1 MSIRQLQLFIT
12 IIFIVCI
19 VSINQ
24 SRSEISE
31 SSYEYGIEIFNNDE
45 HEESIPLFTSLIK
58 SGTLGEEEL
67 SIAFLYR
74 GISYYKTQNYINS
87 ITDITNSLWLNTL
100 SAENKKLAHETRA
113 FARDSIGHNELAEQ
127 DKLYVSNAEKDND
140 FKFNIETK
148 NDNIISLSD
157 VEVSKKIDFMNNN
170 FSRNVSN
177 FFGRSKDNS
186 ELLSDRTD
194 YQKLDDVNS
203 IDKPGLFESI
213 INGNTSND
221 LTSTEAIN
229 QSNVLEFNISESSI
243 ESDVEI
249 KTSDIIREIDVTDE
263 ATGNDIA
270 SLDKS
275 ISNIISFFSNSSNAK
290 KNIPIKEA
298 NISVYY
304 AYIELGKFDNGYD
317 ASLALNKIT
326 IKHYVALSGLTPYI
340 DEDIV
345 DGIKMVYTIK
355 LGPFNSKE
363 RVDFICDK
371 FIASSDTCTEI
382 KL

>member
-213 INGNTSND
+213 INGNTSKD
-221 LTSTEAIN
+221 LTSTGAIN

>member
-203 IDKPGLFESI
+203 IDKPGRFESI
-213 INGNTSND
+213 INGNTSKD
-221 LTSTEAIN
+221 LTSTGAIN

>member
-186 ELLSDRTD
+186 ELLSNRTD

-213 INGNTSND
+213 INGNTSKD

>member
-213 INGNTSND
+213 INGNTSKD

-355 LGPFNSKE
+355 LGPFNSIE

-371 FIASSDTCTEI
+371 FIESSDTCTEI

>member
-213 INGNTSND
+213 INGNTSKD
-221 LTSTEAIN
+221 LTSTGAIN

-243 ESDVEI
+243 ESDVKI

>member
-213 INGNTSND
+213 INGNTSKD

>member
-148 NDNIISLSD
+148 NDNIITLSD

-213 INGNTSND
+213 INGNTSKD

>member
-74 GISYYKTQNYINS
+74 GVSYYKTQNYINS

-213 INGNTSND
+213 INGNTSKD